1 MIQTRLIQARALEPS
16 PDLCCLPSPHR
27 IPKSVAGMAFNFSK
41 IEISH
46 RPLQRKISHKPVAQL
61 QSTRSSAVHV

>member
-1 MIQTRLIQARALEPS
+1 MIQARALEPT

-27 IPKSVAGMAFNFSK
+27 IPQSVAGMAFNFSK

-46 RPLQRKISHKPVAQL
+46 RPQRKAPVQVKPQPSQA
-61 QSTRSSAVHV
+61 SAVQA